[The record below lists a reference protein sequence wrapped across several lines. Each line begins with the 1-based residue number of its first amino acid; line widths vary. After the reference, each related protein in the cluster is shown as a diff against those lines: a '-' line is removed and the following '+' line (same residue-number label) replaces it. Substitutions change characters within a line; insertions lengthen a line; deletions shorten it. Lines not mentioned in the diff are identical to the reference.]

1 MKPCARAVAVLLLLL
16 FGKDGPSTPSM
27 FPCLTYI
34 ERNLRVDCEFP
45 PTYKTPGPYCEYKQD
60 SRLVGSTRPGIQP
73 VPELKRRANVTLVH
87 PTLCRLIYARMPGTS
102 DEKAYT
108 YTCRVYQG
116 SVALE
121 NSMALHPLGA
131 LFKFSRT
138 FSFSKTL
145 YSISIYR

>member
-1 MKPCARAVAVLLLLL
+1 MSFSAAVTAVVG
-16 FGKDGPSTPSM
+16 FQWTTPKGPQM

-121 NSMALHPLGA
+121 NSMALHP
-131 LFKFSRT
+131 RE
-138 FSFSKTL
+138 
-145 YSISIYR
+145 